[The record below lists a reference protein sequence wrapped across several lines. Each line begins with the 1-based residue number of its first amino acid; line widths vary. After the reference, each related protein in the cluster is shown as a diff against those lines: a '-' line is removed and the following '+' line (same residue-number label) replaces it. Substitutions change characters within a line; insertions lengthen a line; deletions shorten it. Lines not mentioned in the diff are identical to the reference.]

1 MSRILFL
8 LLIASTALP
17 PFDSAQGEQDQKQAP
32 AVIDPAKAGI
42 GRTFTDSAVGA
53 ALQDVKVLVVA
64 FSGPD
69 CTVSKLYKPRLDR
82 LTKDYAPKG
91 VRILTVSSADKG
103 FVALFGPERTTETFV
118 LDSKAV
124 LRYRGAVDDQY
135 GIGYT
140 KNAPAANY
148 LVDAIEALLAGK
160 TPPVAATEA
169 PGCLVEKGPVAAAS
183 PGRSSSGKITF
194 HKDVEPIFQKRCV
207 ECHRPGEIGPFS
219 LLNYDKAKSS
229 ARQIKKV
236 VLERRMPP
244 WHADPKYGQW
254 KNDRRLSLQEVDT
267 IAGWVDAGAPQ
278 GEPKDAPPPM
288 KFTDG
293 WQIGTPDAVY
303 SIPKKERVPAE
314 GSIPYRN
321 LFVPTGLKEDKW
333 VQAVEVRPTARAV
346 VHHVL
351 VFVVFPLTRL
361 KEQPKIDGLNGWV
374 GIYVPGEGPMVF
386 PEGTGKYI
394 PAGATLAFQIHYTA
408 TGEAAED
415 QTQLGILWTKQR
427 PKQEVVTT
435 SATNTGIRIPAGA
448 ADHPQDASFTLPHDA
463 KLLSLLPHM
472 HVRGKAFKYVAVSPE
487 GKEQVLLDVPR
498 YDFNWQTC
506 YRLKEPLVLKRG
518 TTIRAYARFDN
529 SKGNPFNPDP
539 AKEVRW
545 GQQTWE
551 EMLVG
556 YFDYVKAD

>member
-1 MSRILFL
+1 MNRVLLFL
-8 LLIASTALP
+8 LLASTALP
-17 PFDSAQGEQDQKQAP
+17 QDQKQAP
-32 AVIDPAKAGI
+32 AIVDAAKAGI
-42 GRTFTDSAVGA
+42 GRTFTDSAVAA

-69 CTVSKLYKPRLDR
+69 CPVSKLYKPRLDR
-82 LTKDYAPKG
+82 LTKDYAPKA
-91 VRILTVSSADKG
+91 VRLLTVSSADKG
-103 FVALFGPERTTETFV
+103 FVALFGPDRTTETFV
-118 LDSKAV
+118 LDSKAA

-135 GIGYT
+135 GIGYA
-140 KNAPAANY
+140 KSAPTANY

-169 PGCLVEKGPVAAAS
+169 PGCLVEKSGAPAA
-183 PGRSSSGKITF
+183 RSSSSAKITF

-207 ECHRPGEIGPFS
+207 ECHRPGEVGPFS
-219 LLNYDKAKSS
+219 LLKYEKAKSS
-229 ARQIKKV
+229 AKQIKEV
-236 VLERRMPP
+236 VVKRRMPP
-244 WHADPKYGQW
+244 WHADPKYGEW
-254 KNDRRLSLQEVDT
+254 KNDRHLSLKEIDT
-267 IAGWVDAGAPQ
+267 IADWVDAGAPQ
-278 GEPKDAPPPM
+278 GDPKDAPPAM
-288 KFTDG
+288 KFVDG

-333 VQAVEVRPTARAV
+333 VQAVEVRPTARSV

-351 VFVVFPLTRL
+351 VFVVFPLNRL

-386 PEGTGKYI
+386 PEGTGKYV
-394 PAGATLAFQIHYTA
+394 PAGATLAFQLHYTA

-415 QTQLGILWTKQR
+415 QTQIGLIWTKQR
-427 PKQEVVTT
+427 PKQDVVTT
-435 SATNTGIRIPAGA
+435 SATNTMIRIPAGA
-448 ADHPQDASFTLPHDA
+448 ADHPQEASFTFPHDA

-472 HVRGKAFKYVAVSPE
+472 HVRGKAFKYVATLPD
-487 GKEQVLLDVPR
+487 GKEQVLLDVPH

-506 YRLKEPLVLKRG
+506 YRLKEPMALKRG

-529 SKGNPFNPDP
+529 SKNNPFNPDP
-539 AKEVRW
+539 TKEVRW

-556 YFDYVKAD
+556 YLDYIKMD